1 MDFDFNAPAQQ
12 APGDPY
18 APLQQNTEPAAK
30 KKRSK
35 CNLEHVVIYSFFIIL
50 KSASPV
56 MVLVMVGTKL
66 DLLTIL
72 PPATLIAV
80 MDEWFTHHIAGRRM
94 VRLRYHVYGSDGKS
108 RTHYEFDTQTKPNK
122 CEAIT
127 FWAFLWALPFFWVMV
142 LILSI
147 VTFISNFSVLVVIYA
162 IAQSVFSCVTIYKF
176 MMTRSMRSAKIR
188 EEKRTGKLTSAPVPA
203 PVSAPQNNDYAA
215 PQAQQ
220 QPDQFMF

>member
-203 PVSAPQNNDYAA
+203 TVSAPQNNDYAA

>member
-18 APLQQNTEPAAK
+18 APPQQNTEPAAK